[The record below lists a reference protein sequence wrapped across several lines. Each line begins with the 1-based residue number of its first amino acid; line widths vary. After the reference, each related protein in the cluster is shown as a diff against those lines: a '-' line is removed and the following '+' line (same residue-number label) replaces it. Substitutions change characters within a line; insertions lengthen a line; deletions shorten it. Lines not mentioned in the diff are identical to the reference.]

1 MYSNKLKGGLQTLAL
16 GLNLN
21 AGLIQSP
28 PNDLRQFSHSTI
40 HVRLP
45 YSDGFP
51 QLSGLPTSPRFPSL
65 CMIPYWDF
73 YNHLC
78 LLYPYQNHSKHA
90 LLSWEAWLCMK
101 RWSFPKWRRA
111 KYKDAKAIR
120 APEQSHKWHKT
131 RGLKLPTYSYTQL
144 HERTPAPMVVAMK
157 SNPCLFP
164 T

>member
-1 MYSNKLKGGLQTLAL
+1 MQVGRHRSSALKIWWVTVLSSKGSGGRKTLPLPLSSSSSSSFSIWKGVYSNQKKAGPQTLAL

-21 AGLIQSP
+21 AGLIPSP

-40 HVRLP
+40 HARLP

-90 LLSWEAWLCMK
+90 LLS
-101 RWSFPKWRRA
+101 
-111 KYKDAKAIR
+111 
-120 APEQSHKWHKT
+120 
-131 RGLKLPTYSYTQL
+131 
-144 HERTPAPMVVAMK
+144 
-157 SNPCLFP
+157 
-164 T
+164 